1 MKKNFYLHIVSLFLL
16 FSTSCSGDDTNNVSP
31 VLEGMSPEN
40 FPVLDGSDS
49 TEPLRDI
56 LMCRIFGFQYKWE
69 RYSPFLQ
76 DPTRAKQEVR
86 PVYACSDSQRALIEK
101 KMQKSNTHQSYMN
114 LIDGKVELVIAARA
128 ASRDENKYARDN
140 NVALIEKPIAKD
152 ALTFMVNNSN
162 PIECL
167 SVEQIRKIYTGDITN
182 WQEVGGEDMLIT
194 PYVRNRNSG
203 SQEKFETMVMDG
215 LEIKKFPEWHMGTAM
230 ETPYFQIE
238 NDRSGIAF
246 TPYYYYSVI
255 VGYGSTKAIGI
266 EGVSMIK
273 ENIYNDTYPYVTNIY
288 ASIRAD
294 IDKSSTAY
302 KIFEFLTSD
311 KGQSVVEES
320 GYIPLHKSSTGI
332 SKQTNDGKI
341 EVSYLHG
348 NIAVKCDECLQKI
361 QVFDLNGT
369 KVFSKS
375 VNDKFIKIHHHLS
388 GVFVIS
394 LFFDNGSSYI
404 KNLKSAT
411 YRVSW
416 EFTCKTTKILL
427 LYIFLGHNRNV
438 VNTKFPYPIKRLEVI
453 RRFNQKSMAFN
464 QSLS

>member
-1 MKKNFYLHIVSLFLL
+1 MEKQIAITPILLMLIVYEKNFYLHIVSLFLL

-215 LEIKKFPEWHMGTAM
+215 LEIKKFPEWHMGTTM

-266 EGVSMIK
+266 EGVGMTK

-404 KNLKSAT
+404 K
-411 YRVSW
+411 R
-416 EFTCKTTKILL
+416 
-427 LYIFLGHNRNV
+427 
-438 VNTKFPYPIKRLEVI
+438 
-453 RRFNQKSMAFN
+453 
-464 QSLS
+464 

>member
-1 MKKNFYLHIVSLFLL
+1 MKKNIYLHIVSLFLL

-31 VLEGMSPEN
+31 VLEGMTPEN

-162 PIECL
+162 SIESL
-167 SVEQIRKIYTGDITN
+167 SVEQIRKIYTGDIAN

-266 EGVSMIK
+266 EGVGMTK

-348 NIAVKCDECLQKI
+348 NIAVKCDECLQKM

-404 KNLKSAT
+404 K
-411 YRVSW
+411 
-416 EFTCKTTKILL
+416 KI
-427 LYIFLGHNRNV
+427 ICSG
-438 VNTKFPYPIKRLEVI
+438 K
-453 RRFNQKSMAFN
+453 
-464 QSLS
+464 

>member
-1 MKKNFYLHIVSLFLL
+1 
-16 FSTSCSGDDTNNVSP
+16 
-31 VLEGMSPEN
+31 
-40 FPVLDGSDS
+40 
-49 TEPLRDI
+49 
-56 LMCRIFGFQYKWE
+56 
-69 RYSPFLQ
+69 
-76 DPTRAKQEVR
+76 
-86 PVYACSDSQRALIEK
+86 
-101 KMQKSNTHQSYMN
+101 
-114 LIDGKVELVIAARA
+114 
-128 ASRDENKYARDN
+128 
-140 NVALIEKPIAKD
+140 
-152 ALTFMVNNSN
+152 
-162 PIECL
+162 
-167 SVEQIRKIYTGDITN
+167 
-182 WQEVGGEDMLIT
+182 
-194 PYVRNRNSG
+194 
-203 SQEKFETMVMDG
+203 MVMDG
-215 LEIKKFPEWHMGTAM
+215 LELNKFPEWHMGTAM

-404 KNLKSAT
+404 K
-411 YRVSW
+411 
-416 EFTCKTTKILL
+416 KI
-427 LYIFLGHNRNV
+427 ICSG
-438 VNTKFPYPIKRLEVI
+438 K
-453 RRFNQKSMAFN
+453 
-464 QSLS
+464 

>member
-1 MKKNFYLHIVSLFLL
+1 MKKNIYLHIVSLFLL

-31 VLEGMSPEN
+31 VLEGMTPEN

-162 PIECL
+162 SIESL

-215 LEIKKFPEWHMGTAM
+215 LEIKKFQEWHMGTTM

-266 EGVSMIK
+266 EGVGMTK

-404 KNLKSAT
+404 K
-411 YRVSW
+411 
-416 EFTCKTTKILL
+416 KI
-427 LYIFLGHNRNV
+427 ICSG
-438 VNTKFPYPIKRLEVI
+438 K
-453 RRFNQKSMAFN
+453 
-464 QSLS
+464 

>member
-1 MKKNFYLHIVSLFLL
+1 MKKNIYLHIVSLFLL

-31 VLEGMSPEN
+31 VLEGMTPEN

-215 LEIKKFPEWHMGTAM
+215 LEIKKFPEWHMGTTM

-246 TPYYYYSVI
+246 TPYYYHSVI

-266 EGVSMIK
+266 EGVGMTK

-404 KNLKSAT
+404 K
-411 YRVSW
+411 
-416 EFTCKTTKILL
+416 KI
-427 LYIFLGHNRNV
+427 ICSG
-438 VNTKFPYPIKRLEVI
+438 K
-453 RRFNQKSMAFN
+453 
-464 QSLS
+464 

>member
-1 MKKNFYLHIVSLFLL
+1 MKKNIYLHIVSLFLL

-31 VLEGMSPEN
+31 VLEGMTPEN

-162 PIECL
+162 SIESL

-230 ETPYFQIE
+230 DTPYFQIE

-246 TPYYYYSVI
+246 SPYYYYSVI

-266 EGVSMIK
+266 EGVSMTK

-404 KNLKSAT
+404 K
-411 YRVSW
+411 
-416 EFTCKTTKILL
+416 KI
-427 LYIFLGHNRNV
+427 ICSG
-438 VNTKFPYPIKRLEVI
+438 K
-453 RRFNQKSMAFN
+453 
-464 QSLS
+464 

>member
-1 MKKNFYLHIVSLFLL
+1 MEKQIAITPILLMLIVYEKNFYLHIVSLFLL

-404 KNLKSAT
+404 K
-411 YRVSW
+411 
-416 EFTCKTTKILL
+416 KI
-427 LYIFLGHNRNV
+427 ICSG
-438 VNTKFPYPIKRLEVI
+438 K
-453 RRFNQKSMAFN
+453 
-464 QSLS
+464 

>member
-1 MKKNFYLHIVSLFLL
+1 MEKQIAITPILLMLIVYEKNFYLHIVSLFLL

-215 LEIKKFPEWHMGTAM
+215 LEIKKFPEWHMGTTM
-230 ETPYFQIE
+230 ETPYFYYK

-266 EGVSMIK
+266 EGVGMTK

-404 KNLKSAT
+404 K
-411 YRVSW
+411 
-416 EFTCKTTKILL
+416 KI
-427 LYIFLGHNRNV
+427 ICSG
-438 VNTKFPYPIKRLEVI
+438 K
-453 RRFNQKSMAFN
+453 
-464 QSLS
+464 

>member
-1 MKKNFYLHIVSLFLL
+1 MEKQIAITPILLMLIVYEKNFYLHIVSLFLL

-167 SVEQIRKIYTGDITN
+167 SMEQIRKIYTGDITN

-215 LEIKKFPEWHMGTAM
+215 LEIKKFPEWHMGTTM

-266 EGVSMIK
+266 EGVGMTK

-404 KNLKSAT
+404 K
-411 YRVSW
+411 
-416 EFTCKTTKILL
+416 KI
-427 LYIFLGHNRNV
+427 ICSG
-438 VNTKFPYPIKRLEVI
+438 K
-453 RRFNQKSMAFN
+453 
-464 QSLS
+464 

>member
-1 MKKNFYLHIVSLFLL
+1 MEKQIAITPILLMLIVYEKNFYLHIVSLFLL

-31 VLEGMSPEN
+31 VLEGMTPEN

-162 PIECL
+162 SIESL
-167 SVEQIRKIYTGDITN
+167 SVEQIRKIYTGDIAN

-215 LEIKKFPEWHMGTAM
+215 LEIKKFPEWHMGTTM

-266 EGVSMIK
+266 EGVGMTK

-404 KNLKSAT
+404 K
-411 YRVSW
+411 
-416 EFTCKTTKILL
+416 KI
-427 LYIFLGHNRNV
+427 ICSG
-438 VNTKFPYPIKRLEVI
+438 K
-453 RRFNQKSMAFN
+453 
-464 QSLS
+464 

>member
-1 MKKNFYLHIVSLFLL
+1 MKKNIYLHIVSLFLL

-31 VLEGMSPEN
+31 VLEGMTPEN

-162 PIECL
+162 SIESL
-167 SVEQIRKIYTGDITN
+167 SVEQIRKIYTGDIAN

-215 LEIKKFPEWHMGTAM
+215 LEIKKFPEWHMGTTM
-230 ETPYFQIE
+230 VTPYFQIE

-266 EGVSMIK
+266 EGVGMTK

-404 KNLKSAT
+404 K
-411 YRVSW
+411 
-416 EFTCKTTKILL
+416 KI
-427 LYIFLGHNRNV
+427 ICSG
-438 VNTKFPYPIKRLEVI
+438 K
-453 RRFNQKSMAFN
+453 
-464 QSLS
+464 

>member
-1 MKKNFYLHIVSLFLL
+1 MKKNIYLHIVSLFLL

-56 LMCRIFGFQYKWE
+56 LMCRFFGFQYKWE

-162 PIECL
+162 SIESL
-167 SVEQIRKIYTGDITN
+167 SVEQIRKIYTGDIAN

-266 EGVSMIK
+266 EGVGMTK

-404 KNLKSAT
+404 K
-411 YRVSW
+411 
-416 EFTCKTTKILL
+416 KI
-427 LYIFLGHNRNV
+427 ICSG
-438 VNTKFPYPIKRLEVI
+438 K
-453 RRFNQKSMAFN
+453 
-464 QSLS
+464 

>member
-1 MKKNFYLHIVSLFLL
+1 MEKQIAITPILLMLIVYEKNFYLHIVSLFLL

-215 LEIKKFPEWHMGTAM
+215 LEIKKFPEWHMGTTM

-266 EGVSMIK
+266 EGVGMTK

-404 KNLKSAT
+404 K
-411 YRVSW
+411 
-416 EFTCKTTKILL
+416 KI
-427 LYIFLGHNRNV
+427 ICSG
-438 VNTKFPYPIKRLEVI
+438 K
-453 RRFNQKSMAFN
+453 
-464 QSLS
+464 

>member
-1 MKKNFYLHIVSLFLL
+1 MKKNIYLHIVSLFLL

-31 VLEGMSPEN
+31 VLEGMTPEN

-162 PIECL
+162 SIESL
-167 SVEQIRKIYTGDITN
+167 SVEQIRKIYTGDIAN

-266 EGVSMIK
+266 EGVGMTK

-404 KNLKSAT
+404 K
-411 YRVSW
+411 
-416 EFTCKTTKILL
+416 KI
-427 LYIFLGHNRNV
+427 ICSG
-438 VNTKFPYPIKRLEVI
+438 K
-453 RRFNQKSMAFN
+453 
-464 QSLS
+464 

>member
-86 PVYACSDSQRALIEK
+86 PVYACSDSHRALIEK

-215 LEIKKFPEWHMGTAM
+215 LEIKKFPEWHMGTTM

-266 EGVSMIK
+266 EGVGMTK

-404 KNLKSAT
+404 K
-411 YRVSW
+411 
-416 EFTCKTTKILL
+416 KI
-427 LYIFLGHNRNV
+427 ICSG
-438 VNTKFPYPIKRLEVI
+438 K
-453 RRFNQKSMAFN
+453 
-464 QSLS
+464 

>member
-1 MKKNFYLHIVSLFLL
+1 MKKNIYLHIVSLFLL

-162 PIECL
+162 SIESL
-167 SVEQIRKIYTGDITN
+167 SVEQIRKIYTGDIAN

-266 EGVSMIK
+266 EGVGMTK

-404 KNLKSAT
+404 K
-411 YRVSW
+411 
-416 EFTCKTTKILL
+416 KI
-427 LYIFLGHNRNV
+427 ICSG
-438 VNTKFPYPIKRLEVI
+438 K
-453 RRFNQKSMAFN
+453 
-464 QSLS
+464 

>member
-1 MKKNFYLHIVSLFLL
+1 MEKQIAITPILLMLIVYEKNFYLHIVSLFLL

-167 SVEQIRKIYTGDITN
+167 SVEQIRKIYAGDITN

-215 LEIKKFPEWHMGTAM
+215 LEIKKFPEWHMGTTM

-266 EGVSMIK
+266 EGVGMTK

-404 KNLKSAT
+404 K
-411 YRVSW
+411 
-416 EFTCKTTKILL
+416 KI
-427 LYIFLGHNRNV
+427 ICSG
-438 VNTKFPYPIKRLEVI
+438 K
-453 RRFNQKSMAFN
+453 
-464 QSLS
+464 

>member
-1 MKKNFYLHIVSLFLL
+1 MKKNIYLHIVSLFLL

-31 VLEGMSPEN
+31 VLEGMTPEN

-162 PIECL
+162 SIESL
-167 SVEQIRKIYTGDITN
+167 SVEQIRKIYTGDIAN

-215 LEIKKFPEWHMGTAM
+215 LEIKKFPEWHMGTTM

-266 EGVSMIK
+266 EGVGMTK
-273 ENIYNDTYPYVTNIY
+273 ENIYNDTYPYITNIY

-404 KNLKSAT
+404 K
-411 YRVSW
+411 
-416 EFTCKTTKILL
+416 KI
-427 LYIFLGHNRNV
+427 ICSG
-438 VNTKFPYPIKRLEVI
+438 K
-453 RRFNQKSMAFN
+453 
-464 QSLS
+464 